1 VDAEDAGAGS
11 GGALLADDDAP
22 GLGEVLGE
30 VVGLGGA
37 LEAGGVMV
45 AGGALGGGV

>member
-22 GLGEVLGE
+22 GLAE
-30 VVGLGGA
+30 VVGLKNA
-37 LEAGGVMV
+37 VMPRPV
-45 AGGALGGGV
+45 IR

>member
-1 VDAEDAGAGS
+1 VGAEEPGAGS
-11 GGALLADDDAP
+11 GGALLADDDVPA
-22 GLGEVLGE
+22 LGE

-45 AGGALGGGV
+45 AGSVLGGGV

>member
-1 VDAEDAGAGS
+1 VGAEEPGAGS
-11 GGALLADDDAP
+11 GGALLADDDV
-22 GLGEVLGE
+22 LGLGE

-45 AGGALGGGV
+45 PGGVLGGGV